1 MRKHW
6 LQLQGEYVAYTSLI
20 WPKIHNDLFCRPHFL
35 NPLSDA
41 YANLEESIAWRC
53 RRLRVW
59 VKSAEKVAGG
69 QPDFWQF
76 NLVTNLFKMYH
87 CNTATLGCSIAQS
100 SRRGTI
106 NGDASSI
113 SGLSRQTGEP
123 PNSARPFPSF
133 SFARQALFWVQV
145 SYLGFQESI
154 ELRLRCIRWRI
165 ERMSNFSRSVLSIV
179 TVSVMLVLRA
189 QNVIPKFTATALIH
203 IIAISGHQMITMK

>member
-145 SYLGFQESI
+145 SYLGFKESI
-154 ELRLRCIRWRI
+154 ELQSICVRRRT
-165 ERMSNFSRSVLSIV
+165 ERTPIAWKSVISVV
-179 TVSVMLVLRA
+179 TISVMLMLHT
-189 QNVIPKFTATALIH
+189 QNVIQKFTDTALIH
-203 IIAISGHQMITMK
+203 ISITGHRMMTMK